1 MAFKD
6 EYGLLM
12 ALVGADRLSRSPHDD
27 VVRLEW
33 EKVPSSFSA
42 GAVRDFLEKML
53 GGEWVI
59 DGLSF
64 DDDGM
69 TAVFR
74 RVE

>member
-12 ALVGADRLSRSPHDD
+12 ALVGADKVSRSPHDD

-33 EKVPSSFSA
+33 LKVPSSFSA

-53 GGEWVI
+53 GGKWVI

-64 DDDGM
+64 DEDGM